1 MDLLIASM
9 SILILAVL
17 LLYIGQRLKIPSIVS
32 FLIIGMLVG
41 PFGLRLITNQE
52 AIDSF
57 GNIGI
62 MLLLFTIGSSSHSS
76 NSCARGGR

>member
-1 MDLLIASM
+1 MDLLIANV

-41 PFGLRLITNQE
+41 P
-52 AIDSF
+52 
-57 GNIGI
+57 
-62 MLLLFTIGSSSHSS
+62 
-76 NSCARGGR
+76 